1 MQTRERP
8 GTGVFLFGFV
18 SAPQGPEGQGGCFDS
33 PSLGP
38 LDSLPTRNDQGVSPW
53 TQKAEGRGRDM
64 PEKMP
69 SLAYARAFFPGGI
82 SPPLRLRMRALRA
95 RLFTPL
101 SVTAQSAV
109 PPPPR
114 GEASVPASIT
124 ARLVVRQSC
133 KKVRLTTKFPSTH
146 GRALGSPSGRAGAKR
161 LRGEQKARLPSPSCR
176 FAPCHLSRTRERQ
189 NVTCRLLPPTFTGE
203 VARRAGEGQNS
214 EKSRT
219 V

>member
-1 MQTRERP
+1 MCDLVC
-8 GTGVFLFGFV
+8 GSFILHKDG
-18 SAPQGPEGQGGCFDS
+18 
-33 PSLGP
+33 
-38 LDSLPTRNDQGVSPW
+38 
-53 TQKAEGRGRDM
+53 
-64 PEKMP
+64 
-69 SLAYARAFFPGGI
+69 YAVYFIFPV
-82 SPPLRLRMRALRA
+82 AL
-95 RLFTPL
+95 TMIIC
-101 SVTAQSAV
+101 

-114 GEASVPASIT
+114 GEASVPESI
-124 ARLVVRQSC
+124 AAKSVVRQSR
-133 KKVRLTTKFPSTH
+133 KKVYLTTKFPFTY
-146 GRALGSPSGRAGAKR
+146 GRALGSPRGRAGAKR

>member
-1 MQTRERP
+1 MII
-8 GTGVFLFGFV
+8 
-18 SAPQGPEGQGGCFDS
+18 C
-33 PSLGP
+33 
-38 LDSLPTRNDQGVSPW
+38 
-53 TQKAEGRGRDM
+53 
-64 PEKMP
+64 
-69 SLAYARAFFPGGI
+69 
-82 SPPLRLRMRALRA
+82 
-95 RLFTPL
+95 
-101 SVTAQSAV
+101 

-189 NVTCRLLPPTFTGE
+189 NVTCRLLPPTLRGRWPAGPE
-203 VARRAGEGQNS
+203 RAGAPFCSPLSHRALPHPVPALPEGEPSARPWTEENFVVRRSFFGFSLPQTLPRLTQVHLAPPAG
-214 EKSRT
+214 ELPCRKAA
-219 V
+219 

>member
-1 MQTRERP
+1 MSSPDLQIF
-8 GTGVFLFGFV
+8 GFCFLFFTSYLFGLVRAGVKGCVLGCGKAGFCIFMLF
-18 SAPQGPEGQGGCFDS
+18 GGS
-33 PSLGP
+33 
-38 LDSLPTRNDQGVSPW
+38 
-53 TQKAEGRGRDM
+53 
-64 PEKMP
+64 
-69 SLAYARAFFPGGI
+69 
-82 SPPLRLRMRALRA
+82 
-95 RLFTPL
+95 PL
-101 SVTAQSAV
+101 SHAAKRHDS
-109 PPPPR
+109 
-114 GEASVPASIT
+114 SPAGGAKCT
-124 ARLVVRQSC
+124 CVNHGKVCGKAKPQ
-133 KKVRLTTKFPSTH
+133 KVRFTTKFASVH

>member
-1 MQTRERP
+1 MCDLVC
-8 GTGVFLFGFV
+8 GSFILHKDG
-18 SAPQGPEGQGGCFDS
+18 
-33 PSLGP
+33 
-38 LDSLPTRNDQGVSPW
+38 
-53 TQKAEGRGRDM
+53 
-64 PEKMP
+64 
-69 SLAYARAFFPGGI
+69 YAVYFIFPV
-82 SPPLRLRMRALRA
+82 AL
-95 RLFTPL
+95 TMIIC
-101 SVTAQSAV
+101 

-203 VARRAGEGQNS
+203 VARRAGEGKTARKA
-214 EKSRT
+214 ERAE
-219 V
+219 